1 MERVRILSG
10 CSLML
15 VLTCWY
21 NFSYTRTMKTAI
33 SIPDKVFNS
42 AEKLASRLGKTRSQL
57 YSQAISSYVA
67 RHQADDVTKRLDEI
81 YASQN
86 SALDS
91 KLGTMQSLTIPRE
104 QW

>member
-1 MERVRILSG
+1 
-10 CSLML
+10 ML
-15 VLTCWY
+15 THWY
-21 NFSYTRTMKTAI
+21 NFSYTINMKTAI

-67 RHQADDVTKRLDEI
+67 RHQTDDVTKRLDEI
-81 YASQN
+81 YASQ
-86 SALDS
+86 SSKLDAE
-91 KLGTMQSLTIPRE
+91 LGTMQSLTVPKE